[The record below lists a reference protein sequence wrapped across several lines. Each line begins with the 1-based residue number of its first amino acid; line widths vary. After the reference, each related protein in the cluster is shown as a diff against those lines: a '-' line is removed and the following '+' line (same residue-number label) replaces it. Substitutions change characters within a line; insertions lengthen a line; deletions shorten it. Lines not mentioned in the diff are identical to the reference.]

1 MLSLLLTAM
10 LSGEGH
16 KHVKP
21 PKPDLPT
28 VAAAQESAQKHGMNL
43 ADFEE
48 PQVDHHDDGTWHFF
62 YMHKL
67 RYQDGHAVALFDDC
81 FNVTVNQAS
90 REAEFS
96 HCP

>member
-10 LSGEGH
+10 LSGESH
-16 KHVKP
+16 KHAKP
-21 PKPDLPT
+21 PKPDSLI
-28 VAAAQESAQKHGMNL
+28 VAAAQASAQKHGMNL
-43 ADFEE
+43 ADYEE
-48 PQVDHHDDGTWHFF
+48 PQVDHLDDGTWDFL

-67 RYQDGHAVALFDDC
+67 RYQDGHEFAMFDDC

>member
-1 MLSLLLTAM
+1 MLSLLLIAM
-10 LSGEGH
+10 LSGEGY
-16 KHVKP
+16 KHDKP
-21 PKPDLPT
+21 SKPDPPI
-28 VAAAQESAQKHGMNL
+28 VAAAQASAQKHGMNL

-48 PQVDHHDDGTWHFF
+48 PQVDHLNDGTWDFL

-67 RYQDGHAVALFDDC
+67 RYQDGHAVAMFDDC